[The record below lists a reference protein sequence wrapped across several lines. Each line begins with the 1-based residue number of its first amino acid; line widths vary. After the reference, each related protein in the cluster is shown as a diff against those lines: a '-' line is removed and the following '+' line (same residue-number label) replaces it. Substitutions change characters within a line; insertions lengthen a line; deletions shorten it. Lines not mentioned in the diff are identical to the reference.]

1 MSRKLKKIFLKIEW
15 ISLEIEELDE
25 LFAKYNKE
33 FENDFHDELIYINS
47 SKTVQKKEPASA
59 EVPVP
64 QQSLLAQKIY
74 RNLAKKMH
82 PDVSTLKN
90 SVEEFK
96 NLSNYYE
103 NDDLVGLVSIS
114 NKHNIVLPDL
124 CDKELLDIENRI
136 LQKENQI
143 NQKRSTLAWTWATS
157 KEDKDKLKKVV
168 YQTLNLDEDSFL
180 NWKKKN
186 NYCTI

>member
-1 MSRKLKKIFLKIEW
+1 
-15 ISLEIEELDE
+15 
-25 LFAKYNKE
+25 
-33 FENDFHDELIYINS
+33 
-47 SKTVQKKEPASA
+47 
-59 EVPVP
+59 
-64 QQSLLAQKIY
+64 
-74 RNLAKKMH
+74 MH